1 MEPTSSTRIRI
12 GFLGVGREQFDLLPA
27 LYQDPRA
34 EVAWIQA
41 ADPSETVDR
50 LGSLLS
56 FPVVRE
62 APREALADL
71 DVLIYAA
78 QDEAPPAGL
87 PPDLVVL
94 SDIELSSFRGEDG
107 FRWERVLTRA
117 RDGAGDA
124 SGRRA
129 NHASEVSSAAKTAAA
144 RAASPGAIP
153 AWFDEMAR
161 ARRLGEWLARRT
173 AQLSGAGSQGVLLV
187 VMQGDRC
194 VAAAT
199 AAGGVVRV
207 KRAARRIAARL
218 GAEAV
223 WGAEIATDQGT
234 LGVAQLTESQT
245 PHASAAAC
253 GLGTARLSAVR
264 LKGERGTTL
273 YVVASGAGGGWVG
286 LVRQALLSE
295 AAGVRAW
302 VRLAVQEEEARSW
315 RRLRRLWHS
324 VTRNGAEPTTTEE
337 RDEERGRAEHEER
350 DD

>member
-1 MEPTSSTRIRI
+1 MEHTSSTRIRI
-12 GFLGVGREQFDLLPA
+12 GFLGVGSEQFDLLPA
-27 LYQDPRA
+27 LYHDPRA
-34 EVAWIQA
+34 EVAWILA
-41 ADPSETVDR
+41 AGPSETVDR

-62 APREALADL
+62 APREVLTDL
-71 DVLIYAA
+71 DILVYAA
-78 QDEAPPAGL
+78 QDGAPPAGL
-87 PPDLVVL
+87 PPDLLVL

-117 RDGAGDA
+117 RDGAGQP
-124 SGRRA
+124 
-129 NHASEVSSAAKTAAA
+129 EL
-144 RAASPGAIP
+144 PGAIP
-153 AWFDEMAR
+153 PWFDEMAR
-161 ARRLGEWLARRT
+161 AKRLGEWLARRT
-173 AQLSGAGSQGVLLV
+173 ALLSGAGSSGVLLV

-234 LGVAQLTESQT
+234 LGVAHLTESQT

-273 YVVASGAGGGWVG
+273 YVVTSGARGGWVG
-286 LVRQALLSE
+286 LVRQVLLSE
-295 AAGVRAW
+295 AAAVRAW
-302 VRLAVQEEEARSW
+302 VRLGVQEEEARSW
-315 RRLRRLWHS
+315 RRLRRLWRS
-324 VTRNGAEPTTTEE
+324 VTRNGAEPTPTEE

>member
-1 MEPTSSTRIRI
+1 MEHTSSTRIRI
-12 GFLGVGREQFDLLPA
+12 GFLGVGSEQFDLLPA
-27 LYQDPRA
+27 LYHDPRA
-34 EVAWIQA
+34 EVAWIQTA
-41 ADPSETVDR
+41 GPSETVDR

-62 APREALADL
+62 APREVLTDL
-71 DVLIYAA
+71 DILIYAA
-78 QDEAPPAGL
+78 QDGAPPAGL
-87 PPDLVVL
+87 PPDLLVL
-94 SDIELSSFRGEDG
+94 SDIELSSFRGEGG
-107 FRWERVLTRA
+107 FRWERVLARA
-117 RDGAGDA
+117 RDGAGEA
-124 SGRRA
+124 SGGRA
-129 NHASEVSSAAKTAAA
+129 DRAAEISSSEEPAAA
-144 RAASPGAIP
+144 LPELPGAIP
-153 AWFDEMAR
+153 PWFDEMTR
-161 ARRLGEWLARRT
+161 GKRLGEWLARRT

-194 VAAAT
+194 VAVAT

-207 KRAARRIAARL
+207 KRAACRIAARL

-223 WGAEIATDQGT
+223 WGAEVATDQGT

-273 YVVASGAGGGWVG
+273 YVVTSGARGGWVG

-295 AAGVRAW
+295 AAAVRAW
-302 VRLAVQEEEARSW
+302 MRLSVQEEEARSW
-315 RRLRRLWHS
+315 RRLRRLWRS
-324 VTRNGAEPTTTEE
+324 VMRNGAEPTTTEE